1 MAEIQSAQKKGKFPP
16 GFVPLPNG
24 TAMPLP
30 AIDANQRYSIDE
42 ASAYL
47 RQSREKTYRDIREG
61 KLTAICDGR
70 KYISGQELIK
80 HAQ

>member
-1 MAEIQSAQKKGKFPP
+1 MTAIQTARRNAKFPP
-16 GFVPLPNG
+16 GFVTLPNG
-24 TAMPLP
+24 TAVPLP
-30 AIDANQRYSIDE
+30 PIDANQRYSIDE

-70 KYISGQELIK
+70 KYVSGQELIK